1 MSKKNTAVPGR
12 IAGFLGENSYIIV
25 FVAIFIVYALT
36 TNGLTW
42 SGMMNVFRHSA
53 VIGIIGLGMGLIC
66 ITGEIDLSV
75 GSMLALDGGF
85 SVIIFN
91 MTNSIILTFLFAVL
105 FGAFCGLING
115 VMVGWIQ
122 MPAFIVTLA
131 TMLIYRSFA
140 QYFCQHMDKVLIGN
154 GSSVYKMASDKS
166 SYQML
171 YNMGNGKAASIPYVG
186 IVLIV
191 LTCLYLLLQVPNM
204 ARKSMQ

>member
-1 MSKKNTAVPGR
+1 MKKGKVIRVENDIVTIGMNNGSIKEVR
-12 IAGFLGENSYIIV
+12 RCDLGFDPVLGDLVEIFEDEDQIIV
-25 FVAIFIVYALT
+25 TKAKKEPENHNDA
-36 TNGLTW
+36 
-42 SGMMNVFRHSA
+42 
-53 VIGIIGLGMGLIC
+53 GINI
-66 ITGEIDLSV
+66 
-75 GSMLALDGGF
+75 
-85 SVIIFN
+85 N

-140 QYFCQHMDKVLIGN
+140 QYFCQHVDKVLIGN

-191 LTCLYLLLQVPNM
+191 LTILFVFVTTT
-204 ARKSMQ
+204 S

>member
-1 MSKKNTAVPGR
+1 MSRKNTTVPGR

-115 VMVGWIQ
+115 CDGRMD
-122 MPAFIVTLA
+122 PDAC
-131 TMLIYRSFA
+131 IYRYTGNDADLSF
-140 QYFCQHMDKVLIGN
+140 FCTVFLSACG
-154 GSSVYKMASDKS
+154 
-166 SYQML
+166 
-171 YNMGNGKAASIPYVG
+171 
-186 IVLIV
+186 
-191 LTCLYLLLQVPNM
+191 
-204 ARKSMQ
+204 

>member
-1 MSKKNTAVPGR
+1 MSKKNTTVPGR
-12 IAGFLGENSYIIV
+12 VAGFLGENSYIIV

-105 FGAFCGLING
+105 FGRILRTDQWRDGRMDPDAS
-115 VMVGWIQ
+115 
-122 MPAFIVTLA
+122 
-131 TMLIYRSFA
+131 IYRYTGNDADLSF
-140 QYFCQHMDKVLIGN
+140 FCTVFLPACG
-154 GSSVYKMASDKS
+154 
-166 SYQML
+166 
-171 YNMGNGKAASIPYVG
+171 
-186 IVLIV
+186 
-191 LTCLYLLLQVPNM
+191 
-204 ARKSMQ
+204 

>member
-105 FGAFCGLING
+105 FGAF
-115 VMVGWIQ
+115 
-122 MPAFIVTLA
+122 
-131 TMLIYRSFA
+131 
-140 QYFCQHMDKVLIGN
+140 
-154 GSSVYKMASDKS
+154 
-166 SYQML
+166 
-171 YNMGNGKAASIPYVG
+171 
-186 IVLIV
+186 
-191 LTCLYLLLQVPNM
+191 
-204 ARKSMQ
+204 

>member
-91 MTNSIILTFLFAVL
+91 MTNSIILRTDQWRDGRMDPDAS
-105 FGAFCGLING
+105 
-115 VMVGWIQ
+115 
-122 MPAFIVTLA
+122 
-131 TMLIYRSFA
+131 IYRYTGNDADLSF
-140 QYFCQHMDKVLIGN
+140 FCTVFLPACG
-154 GSSVYKMASDKS
+154 
-166 SYQML
+166 
-171 YNMGNGKAASIPYVG
+171 
-186 IVLIV
+186 
-191 LTCLYLLLQVPNM
+191 
-204 ARKSMQ
+204 